1 MRQPRRIFRSQP
13 ATKRQGGGGV
23 RSTVMAGLVGAFIG
37 AGVMLLAAPS
47 DLFGRATSPYG
58 EVSASPSTLA
68 IVDGQT
74 LWLNGSLIR
83 LQGVEAPP
91 RGRYCRNGGGEPY
104 DCGAAAVAALSEIA
118 HGRGISCQLAGRDNS
133 GFPQGKCQA
142 GDVDLNR
149 GIVAAGWAHAG
160 ADIDG
165 LRQVEASARSAKRG
179 IWAGT
184 EGL

>member
-13 ATKRQGGGGV
+13 ATKRQAGRVGT
-23 RSTVMAGLVGAFIG
+23 TVVAGLVGALIG

-47 DLFGRATSPYG
+47 ELFGHATSPYG
-58 EVSASPSTLA
+58 EVAASPSTLA

-74 LWLNGSLIR
+74 LWLNGTLIR

-91 RGRYCRNGGGEPY
+91 RGRYCRNGAGEPY
-104 DCGAAAVAALSEIA
+104 DCGAAAVEALSEIT
-118 HGRGISCQLAGRDNS
+118 HGRGIACQLAGRDSS

-149 GIVAAGWAHAG
+149 GIVAAGWAHAS
-160 ADIDG
+160 ADFDG
-165 LRQVEASARSAKRG
+165 LPQAEGDARRAKRG
-179 IWAGT
+179 IWAGA

>member
-1 MRQPRRIFRSQP
+1 MRQPRRIFRTQP
-13 ATKRQGGGGV
+13 ATKRQGGSMGA
-23 RSTVMAGLVGAFIG
+23 TVMAGLVGALLG
-37 AGVMLLAAPS
+37 AGVVLLAAPS
-47 DLFGRATSPYG
+47 DLFGRVPSPYG

-74 LWLNGSLIR
+74 LWLNGTLIR
-83 LQGVEAPP
+83 LQGVDAPP
-91 RGRYCRNGGGEPY
+91 RGRYCRTGAGDPY

-118 HGRGISCQLAGRDNS
+118 HGRAIVCQLDGRDSS

-160 ADIDG
+160 ADIDN
-165 LRQVEASARSAKRG
+165 LQQAELDARHAKRG
-179 IWAGT
+179 IWSGS